1 MGAAEET
8 VSLRTAR
15 RCGKN
20 APKSMLKLLKNHNK
34 TIGQQSGAL
43 TESQLDLGYT
53 SWLLVTFRSEAA
65 SNVTS
70 SS

>member
-1 MGAAEET
+1 MGERPKKLCHCIG
-8 VSLRTAR
+8 VQDGKRT
-15 RCGKN
+15 KIN
-20 APKSMLKLLKNHNK
+20 FKLLKNHNK
-34 TIGQQSGAL
+34 TIWFSRG
-43 TESQLDLGYT
+43 SQLDLGYT